1 MSSTQLYNESDMES
15 YFLRSVN
22 WLIPTLH
29 GVYPAGRNTLPAHKR
44 ECFPSISDSSA
55 RKCKRVLLHFAR
67 TTLASKKGTAGYTVI
82 ELFVVV
88 AIITLL
94 ASIIMATLT
103 TTQKKARDTQRMAT
117 VNSISKSLALY
128 AVDGGVYPVATI
140 KTVLDSNS
148 SVMTALIAEKA
159 ISAVPQDPL
168 DPLYQYEY
176 ITNTVGTTYTLF
188 FCLETNTIKGYS
200 EGCVNTL
207 TP

>member
-67 TTLASKKGTAGYTVI
+67 PTSPVKKGTAGYTVI
-82 ELFVVV
+82 ELFIVV
-88 AIITLL
+88 AIISLL
-94 ASIIMATLT
+94 ASIIMAVFA
-103 TTQKKARDTQRMAT
+103 TTQQKTRDTRRIAD
-117 VNSISKSLALY
+117 VDSIRKSLALY
-128 AVDGGVYPVATI
+128 ATNGGVYPVATT

-148 SVMTALIAEKA
+148 SVITALVEDNA
-159 ISAVPQDPL
+159 ISTAPQDPL

-176 ITNTVGTTYTLF
+176 ITDAAGTTYTLF
-188 FCLETNTIKGYS
+188 FCLETNTINGYS
-200 EGCVNTL
+200 KGCVNTL
-207 TP
+207 IP